1 MLTRRFVLLVSILLL
16 VAGMVRIGWMAGHQ
30 PLLGYANQFDMGRT
44 SACFGMWPDLPEPG
58 RYEAHLRA
66 PVARYV
72 EGEHRPDECY
82 ASSELLFAG
91 IGMAAWKLA
100 ADAGLA
106 PPAAMDLRHVGG
118 VKALGLVLLALV
130 FTLML
135 RQRPAWMLAHAAV
148 FALVLADPVVTLW
161 LNTLYT
167 EFAAVFFAYAA
178 VMCLVVIAGITPE
191 RGGWYVAFGLALLGL
206 GLSRQQHALLP
217 ACLLLL
223 AWPVIRQHHRRF
235 TWPLAA
241 VAVAVLVLQ
250 LAVIARPP
258 SIGAANNA
266 NVVLGTLLPASTDPN
281 KSLAKLGLPAGC
293 DAVIGATWYVTM
305 GEDLDARCPG
315 ALTVSRLRIAG
326 LLAAEPMIA
335 VRALMKAAPL
345 SQALLLRHLGI
356 DASKAYGTI
365 EEQGLP
371 FGISVG
377 AIVERLP
384 LSVYLGALLA
394 LLAAFAVSLVAWA
407 ATTLRDGSPSMA
419 SLLGSALGGIAVYA
433 MLTSVFGDG
442 LVEIPRHAHLGGLA
456 LLTLA
461 ILGVAL
467 AATRMRPRL
476 PGGVRPSPHARVEGT
491 FWFGWGLLGAI
502 AVVSVSSP
510 LWLAAWKQQ
519 PLAIGAMDEP
529 RSNLLNAPVV
539 RLRGWAM
546 EPFGPVRAV
555 MVINGTI
562 RLEARPWAHPA
573 DPVGAV
579 LGRIFPTYRD
589 PSRARFETV
598 IDTAPYGD
606 RPVSV
611 RTYAQTR
618 DGILTEIDRR
628 ILRRPAP

>member
-1 MLTRRFVLLVSILLL
+1 
-16 VAGMVRIGWMAGHQ
+16 
-30 PLLGYANQFDMGRT
+30 
-44 SACFGMWPDLPEPG
+44 
-58 RYEAHLRA
+58 
-66 PVARYV
+66 
-72 EGEHRPDECY
+72 
-82 ASSELLFAG
+82 
-91 IGMAAWKLA
+91 
-100 ADAGLA
+100 
-106 PPAAMDLRHVGG
+106 
-118 VKALGLVLLALV
+118 
-130 FTLML
+130 
-135 RQRPAWMLAHAAV
+135 
-148 FALVLADPVVTLW
+148 
-161 LNTLYT
+161 
-167 EFAAVFFAYAA
+167 
-178 VMCLVVIAGITPE
+178 
-191 RGGWYVAFGLALLGL
+191 
-206 GLSRQQHALLP
+206 
-217 ACLLLL
+217 
-223 AWPVIRQHHRRF
+223 
-235 TWPLAA
+235 
-241 VAVAVLVLQ
+241 
-250 LAVIARPP
+250 
-258 SIGAANNA
+258 
-266 NVVLGTLLPASTDPN
+266 
-281 KSLAKLGLPAGC
+281 
-293 DAVIGATWYVTM
+293 
-305 GEDLDARCPG
+305 
-315 ALTVSRLRIAG
+315 
-326 LLAAEPMIA
+326 MIA